1 MEIDFP
7 SSEAIL
13 NLFEEVHGHADV
25 NSFRTDDQLIF
36 LLARKQVTIH
46 SSIRATELRARYNDQ
61 ILQNS

>member
-25 NSFRTDDQLIF
+25 NSFRTVSKF
-36 LLARKQVTIH
+36 R
-46 SSIRATELRARYNDQ
+46 LRIALFRR
-61 ILQNS
+61 